1 MRKIYRNFINQEDV
15 DNENLLGIGQGM
27 FHVLKSPE
35 NCLAY
40 KVIDAIKEDFDFT
53 VKKESYWRV
62 ESRHDGHQWH
72 RDTGSSDHMMW
83 CDVGISIILKNSAN
97 GGDTYYGDDIEGTN
111 AVKADRNQFDL
122 IAHTSDEWHMV
133 TKNDGKR
140 GGFLMFI

>member
-53 VKKESYWRV
+53 VKKESYLK
-62 ESRHDGHQWH
+62 
-72 RDTGSSDHMMW
+72 
-83 CDVGISIILKNSAN
+83 VGMTVTNGIETLVQVII
-97 GGDTYYGDDIEGTN
+97 
-111 AVKADRNQFDL
+111 
-122 IAHTSDEWHMV
+122 
-133 TKNDGKR
+133 
-140 GGFLMFI
+140 